1 MAKRPDCRTCGL
13 CCVSLQ
19 DQDSYCDVTATDV
32 TRLGTRWSKRNV
44 LFWTPWDSLM
54 TTINTGQ
61 RGGVG
66 AIRTAWKMQ
75 RSGPMKGTEAC
86 ACVALRGSLR
96 HAVSCGVYRK
106 RPEACRTA
114 AVPGDEACLQV
125 RRMFEEAGL

>member
-19 DQDSYCDVTATDV
+19 DQDSYCDVTVTDV

-44 LFWTPWDSLM
+44 LFWSSWDSLM
-54 TTINTGQ
+54 MTINTGQ

-66 AIRTAWKMQ
+66 AIRTAWKAQ
-75 RSGPMKGTEAC
+75 RSGPMKGAEAC
-86 ACVALRGSLR
+86 ACVALRGSLLY
-96 HAVSCGVYRK
+96 AVSCSVYRK

-114 AVPGDEACLQV
+114 AIPGDRACLQV
-125 RRMFEEAGL
+125 RQMFEEAGL